1 MRRLAI
7 LGAGGHGISVAEAAT
22 LDGWEDVVFFD
33 DEPEKRNMKN
43 RFGEVTGD
51 TQFFDRSIKFI
62 RWGHCGHWK

>member
-22 LDGWEDVVFFD
+22 LDGWDDVVFFD

-43 RFGEVTGD
+43 RK
-51 TQFFDRSIKFI
+51 RPS
-62 RWGHCGHWK
+62 